1 MSDDNRRAVF
11 GWAMYDWA
19 NSAFATTVM
28 AAFFPIFFKQFWSTG
43 ADAVLSTAKL
53 GLANSLAGIAVA
65 LCAPVLGAIADRGRV
80 RKRFLICFAFAGA
93 AATASLALIAQ
104 GEWHQAAALYM
115 VAMIG
120 FAGGNIFYDSLITAV
135 ATEKRLDA
143 VSALGFSLGYLG
155 GGLLFALNVGMT
167 LRPGFFG
174 LESAAAAV
182 RFSFL
187 SVGIWWVL
195 FSLPLILFVREP
207 AGREQ
212 EKIGGIVAAGLRQL
226 LQTFREIRHHRTIV
240 TFLAAYWLY
249 IDGVNTIIVMALDYG
264 LSIGFASQDLIL
276 ALLMTQFIGFPAAL
290 AFGRLGG
297 LIGTKRAILVAIAVY
312 LAMPLWGFFMQS
324 KVEFFLMAGFIGLV
338 QGGVQALSR
347 SFFAR
352 IIPPDKAAEYF
363 GFYNM
368 VGKFAAVVGPVLI
381 GGTAV
386 WARSAGFG
394 GDLASRLSIL
404 SISFLFLAGGGLL
417 LLVDEQR
424 GRQEAR
430 YLTKS
435 QI

>member
-53 GLANSLAGIAVA
+53 GLANSMAGIAVA
-65 LCAPVLGAIADRGRV
+65 LCAPVLGAIADRGQV
-80 RKRFLICFAFAGA
+80 RKRFMICFAFAGA
-93 AATASLALIAQ
+93 AATASLGLIGQ
-104 GEWHQAAALYM
+104 GEWHQAAALYI

-187 SVGIWWVL
+187 SVGIWWIL
-195 FSLPLILFVREP
+195 FSFPLILFVREP
-207 AGREQ
+207 AGRGQ

-297 LIGTKRAILVAIAVY
+297 LIGTKRAILAGIAIY

-381 GGTAV
+381 GGVAL

-394 GDLASRLSIL
+394 GDLPSRLSIL

-430 YLTKS
+430 YLMEGEK
-435 QI
+435 